1 MIEKNNMS
9 IIIVYNEFNALSRY
23 STESASEKAVEQTA
37 QDVLSALTDLGYM
50 SFLFPLRDNIGK
62 FMHWLQDAKPDLII
76 NLCEGFKG
84 IPQLEPNVAAVYE
97 LLGIVYTGNNSKVL
111 GICQDKYMTKTILNS
126 YGLPTPRC
134 LLINSTDQIAEM
146 EFPVI
151 VKPNNEDGSL
161 GVGINAVIFNKEE
174 LRERVERI
182 INNYEQPA
190 LVEEYIAGREF
201 NIAIYDTFEPIAL
214 PASEI
219 DFSGMPDG
227 TPNICSYEAKW
238 YEDSVLF
245 IGSPPIC
252 PARVDHYLMEKLQQ
266 TALEAFQVLGCRD
279 YARVDFRV
287 ADDGTIFILEVNPN
301 PDISRSA
308 GYARALAAAGIDY
321 QDFWQNIIEKTL
333 RRKQQ

>member
-266 TALEAFQVLGCRD
+266 TALEAFCPGRFSGCR
-279 YARVDFRV
+279 
-287 ADDGTIFILEVNPN
+287 
-301 PDISRSA
+301 
-308 GYARALAAAGIDY
+308 
-321 QDFWQNIIEKTL
+321 
-333 RRKQQ
+333 